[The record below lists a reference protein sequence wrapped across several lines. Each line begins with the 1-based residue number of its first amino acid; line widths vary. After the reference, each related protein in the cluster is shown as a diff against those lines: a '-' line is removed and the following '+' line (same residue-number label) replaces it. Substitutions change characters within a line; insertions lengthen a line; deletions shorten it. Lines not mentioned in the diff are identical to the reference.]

1 MDLID
6 ELKLAADIAESEG
19 GPTEGVLYIRAIGEI
34 RRLRTE
40 IDTRL
45 ATDFGAEV
53 ARLTREAHTWS
64 KACEAAT
71 TKLHKLRTLHPRLE
85 VRYWTGEFWEMLYG
99 TRFDAVIDSLD
110 PTPVRDIE
118 KAAQITAEEHDA
130 LICDATRYRWLR
142 YNFGCAIAI
151 LGFGPRPMRGFRD
164 EELDAL
170 IDAQLG
176 EPVRKPKFENVS
188 CSQCGQDFGPGDN
201 GFSHCKNHRGLT
213 PNAQVT
219 GASPALMAKR
229 PVD

>member
-1 MDLID
+1 MNYYEPEDVPECASCEQAQKD
-6 ELKLAADIAESEG
+6 YAELEREVERWKKAAEANIEEN
-19 GPTEGVLYIRAIGEI
+19 V
-34 RRLRTE
+34 RLR
-40 IDTRL
+40 
-45 ATDFGAEV
+45 
-53 ARLTREAHTWS
+53 REAHTWS

-71 TKLHKLRTLHPRLE
+71 TKLHKLRTFHPRLE

-99 TRFDAVIDSLD
+99 PRFDAVLDALD
-110 PTPVRDIE
+110 PTPARDIE

-176 EPVRKPKFENVS
+176 EPAKHPKFSNVS
-188 CSQCGQDFGPGDN
+188 CSQCGRDFGPGDH
-201 GFSHCKNHRGLT
+201 GFSHCEHHR
-213 PNAQVT
+213 
-219 GASPALMAKR
+219 
-229 PVD
+229 

>member
-118 KAAQITAEEHDA
+118 KAAQITAEEH
-130 LICDATRYRWLR
+130 
-142 YNFGCAIAI
+142 
-151 LGFGPRPMRGFRD
+151 
-164 EELDAL
+164 
-170 IDAQLG
+170 
-176 EPVRKPKFENVS
+176 VRSIN
-188 CSQCGQDFGPGDN
+188 
-201 GFSHCKNHRGLT
+201 
-213 PNAQVT
+213 
-219 GASPALMAKR
+219 
-229 PVD
+229 

>member
-40 IDTRL
+40 IDT
-45 ATDFGAEV
+45 
-53 ARLTREAHTWS
+53 
-64 KACEAAT
+64 
-71 TKLHKLRTLHPRLE
+71 KLHKLRTLHPRLE
-85 VRYWTGEFWEMLYG
+85 VRYWTGEFWEPLHG
-99 TRFDAVIDSLD
+99 ARFHEVLDSLN

-142 YNFGCAIAI
+142 YNFGCSIAI

-213 PNAQVT
+213 PNT
-219 GASPALMAKR
+219 GVKPRQSA
-229 PVD
+229 